1 MGGRG
6 DTPMHTMVT
15 FVTLVQRFR
24 LFCSTTLARG
34 RRFIN
39 WFRHLNILLFNNM
52 YKTLIVNKFWCNYCD
67 AADKK
72 RYNFALTAW
81 APLSSVA
88 KFERGWRTLI
98 LFDHVIRF
106 KECIIRPTEISRSKF
121 KSTLC
126 TIYILLVMI
135 MYLYIGI
142 YNIF

>member
-1 MGGRG
+1 
-6 DTPMHTMVT
+6 MHTMVT

-24 LFCSTTLARG
+24 LFCSTTLAWG
-34 RRFIN
+34 RQFIN

-106 KECIIRPTEISRSKF
+106 KERSIRPTEILRSKF
-121 KSTLC
+121 KSMHYLHP
-126 TIYILLVMI
+126 ISYDNVSLYRYIQYILI
-135 MYLYIGI
+135 MFYKDCM
-142 YNIF
+142 